1 MKYLLL
7 LFFAISACT
16 AGVLKDPVEGYKE
29 GDRYFYFPGDGDD
42 TLHLVDAEEPADFKF
57 IEEYTRNSANNAY
70 WLFTRSNPTSRQV
83 LVQGNAASVTNSN
96 FHFGKITVF
105 LAHGLNGYGDND
117 MNKKLTQAFL
127 QNADVNVIVLDWH
140 RLADQVYTTARAGTA
155 EVGRGLG
162 RFIIWLAGLGM
173 SYDRVHLVGFSLGG
187 HLVGNAGRET
197 GSRVRRITALDP
209 AGPFWDNDP
218 NRLVRTDARYVEVI
232 HTEISFTGFRDL
244 CGDADFY
251 PNGGSNMPGCTNTLT
266 PLSCSHGRAYEYM
279 ASSVKYNH
287 LLANQCGSLNDA
299 TNNRCTG
306 SLNPMGNSDINKS
319 RAGIFRVNTRQDY
332 PF

>member
-16 AGVLKDPVEGYKE
+16 AGVLKDPVQGYKE
-29 GDRYFYFPGDGDD
+29 GDRYFYVPGDDGN
-42 TLHLVDAEEPADFKF
+42 LHLVDAEEPVDVEF
-57 IEEYTRNSANNAY
+57 IKEYTRNSANNAY
-70 WLFTRSNPTSRQV
+70 WLFTRSNPNSRQV

-105 LAHGLNGYGDND
+105 LAHGLNGDGGNE
-117 MNKKLTQAFL
+117 MNTKLKDAFL
-127 QNADVNVIVLDWH
+127 QNADVNVIVLDWN
-140 RLADQVYTTARAGTA
+140 RLANQIYTTARAGTA

-162 RFIIWLAGLGM
+162 RFIVWLVGLGM

-209 AGPFWDNDP
+209 AGPFWDNDS

-232 HTEISFTGFRDL
+232 HTEITFTGFRDL

-251 PNGGSNMPGCTNTLT
+251 PNGGSSMPGCSLT
-266 PLSCSHGRAYEYM
+266 IRPLSCSHGRAYEYM

-299 TNNRCTG
+299 INNRCTG

-319 RAGIFRVNTRQDY
+319 RAGIFRVNTRQNY